1 MQRLSQY
8 RSQNETQKENWSYT
22 AFWLWLVTIVV
33 AGALVFSL
41 LIAVLWQG
49 SESEAASWA
58 TDNNQPMAT
67 IPAEKKPVEKP
78 FAEVSLT
85 GFHGRN
91 DGRPQQAL
99 KQLGPAGGEAH
110 RIETGR
116 GRDKEAVP
124 FRPAEAE
131 VRHDFRNQDLADQ
144 GSVGIV
150 AVHAIR
156 SAAPDPAF
164 VVQPESVEEA
174 IVAFGKDVSA

>member
-85 GFHGRN
+85 GFH
-91 DGRPQQAL
+91 
-99 KQLGPAGGEAH
+99 
-110 RIETGR
+110 
-116 GRDKEAVP
+116 
-124 FRPAEAE
+124 
-131 VRHDFRNQDLADQ
+131 VRLD
-144 GSVGIV
+144 
-150 AVHAIR
+150 
-156 SAAPDPAF
+156 
-164 VVQPESVEEA
+164 
-174 IVAFGKDVSA
+174 